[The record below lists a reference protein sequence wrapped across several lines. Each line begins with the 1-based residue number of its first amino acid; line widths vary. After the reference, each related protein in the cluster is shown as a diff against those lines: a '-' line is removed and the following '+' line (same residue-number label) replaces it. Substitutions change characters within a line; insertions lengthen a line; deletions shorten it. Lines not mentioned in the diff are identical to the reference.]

1 MGRGSPICERVRKK
15 IVEYFKNNIPQRQ
28 IAKALQISS
37 STVHNIIKR
46 FRETGE
52 ISVREGRG
60 WITLLDARGLRALR
74 RHCITHRHDSVID
87 ITKWAQE
94 YFQKPLSV
102 NTIRRAICRCQL
114 NLYHAKRKPYV
125 NMVQKRHRVL
135 WAKAHLK
142 WTVSKWK
149 SVLWSDE
156 SKFYILVGN
165 HGRRVLRAKE
175 VGDLPACYQ
184 HSVQKLSSLMV
195 WGCIS
200 TYGMGSLHVL
210 EGTMNAERYI
220 KVLEQHMLPSR
231 RRVFQQDNAKPH
243 TAAITTA
250 WLHGRRVWVL
260 NWPACS
266 PDLSSIENIWC
277 IIKWKIHQRLPRT
290 LQQLVTYIRQEWDQ
304 IPTPK
309 LQKLITSMP
318 RRLQTVLKRRGDATP
333 W

>member
-1 MGRGSPICERVRKK
+1 MEC
-15 IVEYFKNNIPQRQ
+15 FKNNVPQRQ

-52 ISVREGRG
+52 ISVRKGQG
-60 WITLLDARGLRALR
+60 WRPLLDACGLRALR
-74 RHCITHRHDSVID
+74 WHCITHWHDSVID

-114 NLYHAKRKPYV
+114 KLYHAKRKPYV
-125 NMVQKRHRVL
+125 NMVQKCRRVL

-156 SKFYILVGN
+156 SKFDILVGN
-165 HGRRVLRAKE
+165 HGCRVLRAKE
-175 VGDLPACYQ
+175 EGDFPACYQ
-184 HSVQKLSSLMV
+184 RSVQKPASLMV

-200 TYGMGSLHVL
+200 VYGMGSLHVL

-231 RRVFQQDNAKPH
+231 WRLFQGRPCLFQQDNAKPH

-250 WLHGRRVWVL
+250 WLRSRRVQVL

-266 PDLSSIENIWC
+266 PDLSPIENIWR
-277 IIKWKIHQRLPRT
+277 IIKWKKRQRQPQT
-290 LQQLVTYIRQEWDQ
+290 LQQLETYIRQEHQ
-304 IPTPK
+304 N
-309 LQKLITSMP
+309 S
-318 RRLQTVLKRRGDATP
+318 RNS
-333 W
+333 